1 MLRGAL
7 PAGLLLLGTACN
19 PMGGRPQEE
28 EKDPAFLS
36 GRSRVEEKDYSGA
49 VECFERALRNNPQS
63 AAAHLELGL
72 LYYRNLS
79 DYAAAIYHFDRFNRL
94 RPQSSKRDVIN
105 QFIDVCK
112 RDLAADVPLGSVPL
126 LMQRELDRL
135 TQTNKLLKLEIE
147 QLRLQLA
154 QRAPQPAAPQTA
166 DPQTN
171 VTAAAPPTLRQPTN
185 QQPPNTSAS
194 LQTPPHAASP
204 RTHTVRHG
212 DTFYSIARANGTT
225 VAAIKAANPGV
236 DPQRLRTGQV
246 LKLPPR

>member
-1 MLRGAL
+1 
-7 PAGLLLLGTACN
+7 
-19 PMGGRPQEE
+19 MGGRTMDE

-135 TQTNKLLKLEIE
+135 TQTNKLLVLEVE
-147 QLRLQLA
+147 RLRLA
-154 QRAPQPAAPQTA
+154 RATGSTTLPAHPTAHQPASGRIHHSVDGPAAREPAPA
-166 DPQTN
+166 DRRRLDPN
-171 VTAAAPPTLRQPTN
+171 AAPRLHTTN
-185 QQPPNTSAS
+185 
-194 LQTPPHAASP
+194 P
-204 RTHTVRHG
+204 RR
-212 DTFYSIARANGTT
+212 
-225 VAAIKAANPGV
+225 
-236 DPQRLRTGQV
+236 
-246 LKLPPR
+246 PPR

>member
-1 MLRGAL
+1 
-7 PAGLLLLGTACN
+7 
-19 PMGGRPQEE
+19 MGGRAVDE

-135 TQTNKLLKLEIE
+135 TQTNKLLVLEVE
-147 QLRLQLA
+147 RLRLQLA
-154 QRAPQPAAPQTA
+154 QQAQRLSLPIPQPTNPPAAGSTTPSTVPPPANQR
-166 DPQTN
+166 PP
-171 VTAAAPPTLRQPTN
+171 TAAAST
-185 QQPPNTSAS
+185 
-194 LQTPPHAASP
+194 QTPPRASTP
-204 RTHTVRHG
+204 RTHVVRHG
-212 DTFYSIARANGTT
+212 DTFYSIARAHGTT
-225 VAAIKAANPGV
+225 VAAIRAANPGV
-236 DPQRLRTGQV
+236 NPQRLRTGQV
-246 LKLPPR
+246 VKLPAR